1 MEAVAPAA
9 MVFCAVVGRSANP
22 EDKSPS
28 SSFTDSYVV
37 PNTSLTV
44 SVASKL
50 GNLIPNSDR
59 LTFMSGRSMPKSD
72 RLTSISGSSIPKNV
86 VGVSSPS
93 RPGTGSPPPIMLPP
107 RDESPLVTAPVAAA
121 INRFSPKSPPKTA
134 VFIAALVT
142 PLAAPSAATVIAL
155 PATELAA
162 SPRAPL
168 TASPA
173 ASPRNAPPSAPT

>member
-1 MEAVAPAA
+1 
-9 MVFCAVVGRSANP
+9 MVFFAVVGRSANP

-50 GNLIPNSDR
+50 GNPTPNSAR
-59 LTFMSGRSMPKSD
+59 LAFMSGRPTPKSD
-72 RLTSISGSSIPKNV
+72 RLISISGSSIPKNV
-86 VGVSSPS
+86 LGVSSPS
-93 RPGTGSPPPIMLPP
+93 RPSTGAPPPIMSPP
-107 RDESPLVTAPVAAA
+107 RDVSPLVMAPEAAA
-121 INRFSPKSPPKTA
+121 IIRFSPKSPPRAA

-142 PLAAPSAATVIAL
+142 PLAAPSAARVAAL
-155 PATELAA
+155 PIVELAA

-173 ASPRNAPPSAPT
+173 KSPRNEPASPPT